1 MKKDFIKYLKEYSIN
16 ALFIIS
22 ISFVVLSI
30 GFLIFTFL
38 MVITHIEFIR
48 AIIGFFISIIVLII
62 SYSLFKTTDNYLN
75 RRK

>member
-38 MVITHIEFIR
+38 MVITHTEFIR
-48 AIIGFFISIIVLII
+48 AIIIFFISIIVLII
-62 SYSLFKTTDNYLN
+62 SYSLFKTTDNCLN

>member
-1 MKKDFIKYLKEYSIN
+1 MKKDFIKYLKKYSMN

-22 ISFVVLSI
+22 IVSI
-30 GFLIFTFL
+30 VISMGFLLLTFA
-38 MVITHIEFIR
+38 MIITNTEFIR
-48 AIIGFFISIIVLII
+48 AIIIFFISIIVLII